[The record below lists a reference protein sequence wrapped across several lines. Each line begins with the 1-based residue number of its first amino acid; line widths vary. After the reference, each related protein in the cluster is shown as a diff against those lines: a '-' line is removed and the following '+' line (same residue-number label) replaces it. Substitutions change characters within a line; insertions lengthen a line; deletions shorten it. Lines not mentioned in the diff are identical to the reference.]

1 MVEFVDVSIEDLVNA
16 TEFVHHLR
24 PDFRDMMVMAI
35 EKAQPL
41 DQNVVFHLSSR
52 KSDDKRLFILAAEYI
67 VEHPYW
73 Q

>member
-1 MVEFVDVSIEDLVNA
+1 MVEFVDASVEDLVNA

-24 PDFRDMMVMAI
+24 PDFRDMIVMGI
-35 EKAQPL
+35 EKAQAR

-52 KSDDKRLFILAAEYI
+52 KSDDKRLFILAAEFI
-67 VEHPYW
+67 TEHPYW